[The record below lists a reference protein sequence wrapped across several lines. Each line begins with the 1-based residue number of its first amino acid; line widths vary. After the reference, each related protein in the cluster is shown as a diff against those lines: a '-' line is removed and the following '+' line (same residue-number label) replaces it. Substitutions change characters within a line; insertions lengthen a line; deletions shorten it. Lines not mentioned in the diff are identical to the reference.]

1 MRENLVLLVNTIE
14 ATPGSL
20 EALQRQ
26 FIAKS
31 WLSPI
36 TKTNANELAILAL
49 NRIENNVEEYD
60 VFMRMLS
67 SVTGM
72 DQIVD
77 IIEGLHFHVGFIT

>member
-1 MRENLVLLVNTIE
+1 MLERLVPLVNTIE

-31 WLSPI
+31 WLSP
-36 TKTNANELAILAL
+36 TAQTNANGLAILAL
-49 NRIENNVEEYD
+49 SRIKTNVKDYN
-60 VFMRMLS
+60 VFMKMLC

-72 DQIVD
+72 DQIVG
-77 IIEGLHFHVGFIT
+77 IIEGLL